1 MTKKCTATPVYKEF
15 SLTYEP
21 ACPKPHILLNPR
33 LSRQCQ
39 KSLPHLTLE
48 TGDDNNDTWLA
59 CDSSASPRLHLSCP
73 YAQPFLRGSRKSCVI
88 ILSICVSEPVS
99 MLANLCHTEQT
110 ATVVG
115 ALKRRGVKNKQN
127 KQKKNVA
134 SYLQSSGVYPIS
146 GQADEW
152 GREPHDK
159 RSRYGAGA

>member
-1 MTKKCTATPVYKEF
+1 
-15 SLTYEP
+15 
-21 ACPKPHILLNPR
+21 
-33 LSRQCQ
+33 
-39 KSLPHLTLE
+39 
-48 TGDDNNDTWLA
+48 
-59 CDSSASPRLHLSCP
+59 
-73 YAQPFLRGSRKSCVI
+73 
-88 ILSICVSEPVS
+88 